1 MSDEEQITD
10 SASAT
15 NGDKDTKSNP
25 EIISVGK
32 SKLITI
38 RKGEK
43 GFGFNVRGQVSE
55 GGQLRAI
62 NGKLYPPLQ
71 HVSAVIDGGSAQQA
85 GVRVGDRILAV

>member
-1 MSDEEQITD
+1 MSDEEQIAD
-10 SASAT
+10 NCGAT
-15 NGDKDTKSNP
+15 NGDKHTKSNI
-25 EIISVGK
+25 EVITVGN
-32 SKLITI
+32 SKLVTI

-85 GVRVGDRILAV
+85 GVRIGDRILAV